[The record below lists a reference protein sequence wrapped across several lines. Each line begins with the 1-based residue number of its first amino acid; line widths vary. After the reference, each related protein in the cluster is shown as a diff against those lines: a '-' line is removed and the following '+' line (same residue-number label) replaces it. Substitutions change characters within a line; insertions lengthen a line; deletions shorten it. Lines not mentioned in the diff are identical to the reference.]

1 MDSVS
6 FGQFPSVEESLKN
19 RIPLKEWKCNE
30 PKDYEEIK
38 TVGLGSFGRVFK
50 AIYKKDTKGQR
61 LVALKKIKIFEEEGF
76 PVTALREILIMQ
88 KLNHKNILKLEEI
101 LYTQPKEKNKKRG
114 NVYLVFPY
122 MDQDLSGV
130 RMNEISFNLSQI
142 KYILYQIMS
151 GIAYLHKC
159 KIIHRDIKS
168 SNILMNSKGEIC
180 IGDYGLARKD
190 SKENNKNYTYKVV
203 TLCYRAPELLLGSK
217 EYGTE
222 IDIWSAGC
230 VFAELLTGNL
240 LFYENGK
247 EKDQINK
254 IFSICGTPN
263 EKNWPGITSLPNY
276 KLFSQKTVYKNN
288 LREHFKDNK
297 LIDDIT
303 FDLLNK
309 LLELNPKKR
318 ITAEEAL
325 NHDFFKVEPLMC
337 KPEELPK
344 IDEFHEYQTEKDKKE
359 QKKKL
364 GDLKIRQ
371 EMEIGNK
378 DFLGKKRNESNSK
391 DITPMKS
398 GSKMKYS

>member
-1 MDSVS
+1 MTGTTGASH
-6 FGQFPSVEESLKN
+6 PA
-19 RIPLKEWKCNE
+19 PLAARTA
-30 PKDYEEIK
+30 P
-38 TVGLGSFGRVFK
+38 GSMTGCP
-50 AIYKKDTKGQR
+50 AGHTGM
-61 LVALKKIKIFEEEGF
+61 
-76 PVTALREILIMQ
+76 TALTSM
-88 KLNHKNILKLEEI
+88 
-101 LYTQPKEKNKKRG
+101 
-114 NVYLVFPY
+114 
-122 MDQDLSGV
+122 
-130 RMNEISFNLSQI
+130 
-142 KYILYQIMS
+142 
-151 GIAYLHKC
+151 
-159 KIIHRDIKS
+159 
-168 SNILMNSKGEIC
+168 
-180 IGDYGLARKD
+180 
-190 SKENNKNYTYKVV
+190 
-203 TLCYRAPELLLGSK
+203 
-217 EYGTE
+217 GT
-222 IDIWSAGC
+222 
-230 VFAELLTGNL
+230 
-240 LFYENGK
+240 
-247 EKDQINK
+247 
-254 IFSICGTPN
+254 
-263 EKNWPGITSLPNY
+263 PGITSLPNY

-391 DITPMKS
+391 DVTPMKS
-398 GSKMKYS
+398 GGKMKYS

>member
-1 MDSVS
+1 MQ
-6 FGQFPSVEESLKN
+6 GK
-19 RIPLKEWKCNE
+19 I
-30 PKDYEEIK
+30 
-38 TVGLGSFGRVFK
+38 
-50 AIYKKDTKGQR
+50 A
-61 LVALKKIKIFEEEGF
+61 KKII
-76 PVTALREILIMQ
+76 
-88 KLNHKNILKLEEI
+88 
-101 LYTQPKEKNKKRG
+101 
-114 NVYLVFPY
+114 
-122 MDQDLSGV
+122 
-130 RMNEISFNLSQI
+130 
-142 KYILYQIMS
+142 
-151 GIAYLHKC
+151 
-159 KIIHRDIKS
+159 KIIHI
-168 SNILMNSKGEIC
+168 
-180 IGDYGLARKD
+180 
-190 SKENNKNYTYKVV
+190 
-203 TLCYRAPELLLGSK
+203 LCYRAPELLLGSK

-378 DFLGKKRNESNSK
+378 DFLGKKRNDSNSK

-398 GSKMKYS
+398 GGKMKYS

>member
-378 DFLGKKRNESNSK
+378 DFLGKKRNDSNSK